1 MGKPRVPEERGSMV
15 KVLVGK
21 RQGPSFPGFWAEFEG
36 EEVASYED
44 TRGGKSIVYTLY
56 RCTAYDY
63 DAYRVHV
70 ADESN
75 PANPVY
81 DLLPGREG
89 SGGAEPGRGFPEPW
103 QKEQVVAQH
112 PMFVKDL
119 DYLEVEPVDPPTGG
133 S

>member
-1 MGKPRVPEERGSMV
+1 MV

-21 RQGPSFPGFWAEFEG
+21 RQGPSFPGFWAEFDG
-36 EEVASYED
+36 EKVSSYED
-44 TRGGKSIVYTLY
+44 TRSGKSIVYTLY
-56 RCTAYDY
+56 RCTAHNY

-81 DLLPGREG
+81 DLLPSPEG
-89 SGGAEPGRGFPEPW
+89 SGGAEPRRDFPAPW
-103 QKEQVVAQH
+103 QKDKVVAAH

-119 DYLEVEPVDPPTGG
+119 EDYLDVSPVDPPLPGG
-133 S
+133 I

>member
-1 MGKPRVPEERGSMV
+1 MV

-21 RQGPSFPGFWAEFEG
+21 RRGPSFPGFWAEFEG
-36 EEVASYED
+36 EEVSSYED

-56 RCTAYDY
+56 KCTAYNH

-81 DLLPGREG
+81 DLLPNVSDPSIQGVG
-89 SGGAEPGRGFPEPW
+89 PDFSEPW
-103 QKEQVVAQH
+103 QKEQVVAEH

-119 DYLEVEPVDPPTGG
+119 DYLRVRQVDPPPRGF
-133 S
+133 

>member
-1 MGKPRVPEERGSMV
+1 MV

-21 RQGPSFPGFWAEFEG
+21 RQGPSFPGVWAEFEG
-36 EEVASYED
+36 EEIGRYED
-44 TRGGKSIVYTLY
+44 TRSGKSIVYTLY
-56 RCTAYDY
+56 RCTAYNY

-81 DLLPGREG
+81 DLLPSPEGG
-89 SGGAEPGRGFPEPW
+89 SGGAEPGRGFPAPW
-103 QKEQVVAQH
+103 RKDQVVAEH

-119 DYLEVEPVDPPTGG
+119 DYLGVEPVDPPTGNF
-133 S
+133 